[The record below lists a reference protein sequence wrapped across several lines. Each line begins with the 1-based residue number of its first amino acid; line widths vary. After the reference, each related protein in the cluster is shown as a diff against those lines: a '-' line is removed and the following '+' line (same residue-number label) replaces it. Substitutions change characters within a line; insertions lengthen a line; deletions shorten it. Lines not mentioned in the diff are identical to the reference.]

1 MVLGMPPGSS
11 RRTDVGARA
20 TVRPRRCARLGRE
33 APRSGAA
40 SCAALAALW
49 FACGPAGCGDGKAP
63 LGPPDSYL
71 VYQPVAGAT
80 AAEPGAPAGLR
91 LLQAVA
97 VDDARATPIH
107 RGAAEGFMGELLRT
121 DYLAKELLRNGW
133 QGRTFSPAARARAA
147 EPTVLVLAG
156 TRATRTEE
164 AASGTGFA
172 ESASFGRKK
181 VHGDASWIE
190 VGDDPPGDPAFVQTA
205 SGRIA
210 RLVGDRIAHA
220 ADPSA
225 PVSRVLVDGYALAM
239 EVIGREWR
247 VGEGPMGRVAPDA
260 GTGTQRERFA
270 AVRQNAYVFK
280 TDSEALRSADE
291 MLAEP
296 GVVAALIYRMAQAKG
311 VGRKIGPPEIYA
323 PFVKDR
329 VPPGISPAAVLGPV
343 RNFQVK
349 LLTAWAL
356 AAAAG
361 HAPRDLIDLV
371 TAYADVVPGE
381 RAEVMRLFVATTY
394 GATLKVGGVSPR
406 AADATASLAELTA
419 LAAEVTAGRRGLRSG
434 MPASGAA
441 PVDGPAAP
449 IGHAG
454 TAKPAASDS
463 AAGATA
469 PGKTGASAPDAASKA
484 ADGRVDP
491 RKGKVL

>member
-1 MVLGMPPGSS
+1 MPLRPS
-11 RRTDVGARA
+11 RRAEVTGRA
-20 TVRPRRCARLGRE
+20 TVTAGRWLLPERRASARV
-33 APRSGAA
+33 AVGAI
-40 SCAALAALW
+40 ALAGLLG
-49 FACGPAGCGDGKAP
+49 ACGNSKAP

-71 VYQPVAGAT
+71 VYQPAT
-80 AAEPGAPAGLR
+80 SGGAEPAGGAPALR
-91 LLQAVA
+91 LLQSVP
-97 VDDARATPIH
+97 VDDARAIPIH

-121 DYLAKELLRNGW
+121 DYLAKQLLRDGW
-133 QGRTFSPAARARAA
+133 QGRMFSPVARARAA

-164 AASGTGFA
+164 AETGTGFGEA
-172 ESASFGRKK
+172 GSFGRKK
-181 VHGDASWIE
+181 VHENASWIE

-205 SGRIA
+205 SGRVA
-210 RLVGDRIAHA
+210 RLVGERIARA
-220 ADPSA
+220 ADPAA
-225 PVSRVLVDGYALAM
+225 PLPRVLIDGYALAM

-270 AVRQNAYVFK
+270 SVRQNSFVFK
-280 TDSEALRSADE
+280 PDSEILRPANE

-311 VGRKIGPPEIYA
+311 VGRKIAPPEIYA

-371 TAYADVVPGE
+371 AAYADTIPGE

-394 GATLKVGGVSPR
+394 GVTVKPGGVSAR
-406 AADATASLAELTA
+406 AADATSSLAEITV
-419 LAAEVTAGRRGLRSG
+419 LAAEVAAGRRTLRSG
-434 MPASGAA
+434 MDSAATETSPVEAA
-441 PVDGPAAP
+441 PK
-449 IGHAG
+449 
-454 TAKPAASDS
+454 KPSS
-463 AAGATA
+463 SPAGATA
-469 PGKTGASAPDAASKA
+469 SGHKPGSGAPDAAAKG
-484 ADGRVDP
+484 ADERADP

>member
-1 MVLGMPPGSS
+1 MPRGPS

-20 TVRPRRCARLGRE
+20 TGRPRRRTPFNRVTARLG
-33 APRSGAA
+33 AVA
-40 SCAALAALW
+40 SATAAALA
-49 FACGPAGCGDGKAP
+49 FSVVPAGCGDGKGP
-63 LGPPDSYL
+63 LGPADSYL
-71 VYQPVAGAT
+71 VYQPVPGAM
-80 AAEPGAPAGLR
+80 AAEPAGPAGLR
-91 LLQAVA
+91 LLQAVT

-121 DYLAKELLRNGW
+121 DYLAKELLRDGW
-133 QGRTFSPAARARAA
+133 QGRAFSPAARAAA
-147 EPTVLVLAG
+147 GEPTVLVLAG

-164 AASGTGFA
+164 AATGTGFA
-172 ESASFGRKK
+172 EAASFGRKK
-181 VHGDASWIE
+181 LHANASWIE

-210 RLVGDRIAHA
+210 RLVGERIARAH
-220 ADPSA
+220 DPSA
-225 PVSRVLVDGYALAM
+225 PVPRVLVDGYALAM

-280 TDSEALRSADE
+280 PDSEILRSADE
-291 MLAEP
+291 LLAEP

-371 TAYADVVPGE
+371 TAYVDVVPGE

-394 GATLKVGGVSPR
+394 GATVKVGGVSAR

-419 LAAEVTAGRRGLRSG
+419 LAAEVTAGRRTLRS
-434 MPASGAA
+434 AVTTSGA
-441 PVDGPAAP
+441 
-449 IGHAG
+449 G
-454 TAKPAASDS
+454 TTDD
-463 AAGATA
+463 AAGR
-469 PGKTGASAPDAASKA
+469 
-484 ADGRVDP
+484 RVDP
-491 RKGKVL
+491 LKGKGKVL

>member
-1 MVLGMPPGSS
+1 MVVGMPLGPC
-11 RRTDVGARA
+11 RCADLGARA
-20 TVRPRRCARLGRE
+20 TGPVSRRTAARRVTGGGALGLVTI
-33 APRSGAA
+33 AVVA
-40 SCAALAALW
+40 W
-49 FACGPAGCGDGKAP
+49 CGGCGDRKAP

-71 VYQPVAGAT
+71 VYQPASGEAVASPPAT
-80 AAEPGAPAGLR
+80 GMR

-97 VDDARATPIH
+97 LDDARAMPIH

-133 QGRTFSPAARARAA
+133 QGRAFSPAARASAA

-164 AASGTGFA
+164 ATIGTGFA
-172 ESASFGRKK
+172 EASSFGRKR

-190 VGDDPPGDPAFVQTA
+190 IGDDPPGDPAFVQTA
-205 SGRIA
+205 AGRIA
-210 RLVGDRIAHA
+210 RLVSERIARA
-220 ADPSA
+220 ADPAA
-225 PVSRVLVDGYALAM
+225 PLPRVLVDGYALAM

-270 AVRQNAYVFK
+270 SVRQNAYVFK
-280 TDSEALRSADE
+280 PDSEILRPADE
-291 MLAEP
+291 LLAEP
-296 GVVAALIYRMAQAKG
+296 GVAAALIYRMAQAKG

-371 TAYADVVPGE
+371 TAYTEMVPAE

-394 GATLKVGGVSPR
+394 GATVKAGGVSPR

-419 LAAEVTAGRRGLRSG
+419 LAAEVTAGRRTLRSG
-434 MPASGAA
+434 MMP
-441 PVDGPAAP
+441 P
-449 IGHAG
+449 G
-454 TAKPAASDS
+454 TP
-463 AAGATA
+463 
-469 PGKTGASAPDAASKA
+469 
-484 ADGRVDP
+484 
-491 RKGKVL
+491 

>member
-1 MVLGMPPGSS
+1 MVVDMPLHPS
-11 RRTDVGARA
+11 RRTDLGARA
-20 TVRPRRCARLGRE
+20 TDGPPRR
-33 APRSGAA
+33 PRSGRGDKARAA
-40 SCAALAALW
+40 GVAALALA
-49 FACGPAGCGDGKAP
+49 AASGGCGDGKAP

-71 VYQPVAGAT
+71 VYQPAPGEAAAT
-80 AAEPGAPAGLR
+80 SSPR

-97 VDDARATPIH
+97 IDDARATPIH

-133 QGRTFSPAARARAA
+133 QGRTFSPAARAGAA
-147 EPTVLVLAG
+147 EPTVLILAG

-164 AASGTGFA
+164 AAIGTGFSEA
-172 ESASFGRKK
+172 ASFGRKK
-181 VHGDASWIE
+181 VHADASWIE

-210 RLVGDRIAHA
+210 RLVSERIARA
-220 ADPSA
+220 ADPAA
-225 PVSRVLVDGYALAM
+225 PLPRVLLDGYALAM

-270 AVRQNAYVFK
+270 AVRQNAFVLK
-280 TDSEALRSADE
+280 PDSEILRPAAE
-291 MLAEP
+291 LLAEP

-323 PFVKDR
+323 PVVKDR

-361 HAPRDLIDLV
+361 HAPRDVIDLV
-371 TAYADVVPGE
+371 TAYTDVVPGE
-381 RAEVMRLFVATTY
+381 RAEVMRLFVATTF
-394 GATLKVGGVSPR
+394 GATVKPGGVSPR

-419 LAAEVTAGRRGLRSG
+419 LAAEVTAGRRTLRSG
-434 MPASGAA
+434 MTASGAA
-441 PVDGPAAP
+441 PAD
-449 IGHAG
+449 G
-454 TAKPAASDS
+454 TAPPDHAATGKTASPDS
-463 AAGATA
+463 AAGANVS
-469 PGKTGASAPDAASKA
+469 GKSGASAPDAASKA
-484 ADGRVDP
+484 ADRRADR